1 MPDQPKQEDIDKL
14 MKALG
19 AGAAPDPAP
28 GPPPRPA
35 APQQPRPVPGRVEGP
50 SPAPPVGR
58 MELEPLAAAPQ
69 VRQEAGMDL
78 LNDVNVQVRIE
89 LGSARM
95 VVQDILKLGPGSVV
109 PLESQIADPINVYV
123 NDRLVARGE
132 VLVVNDNF
140 AVRITEVLPLPRPD
154 GK

>member
-1 MPDQPKQEDIDKL
+1 MPDQPKQEDIDEL
-14 MKALG
+14 MRALG
-19 AGAAPDPAP
+19 AGPAKPVPAAAPAEEPPAP
-28 GPPPRPA
+28 TPPRPA
-35 APQQPRPVPGRVEGP
+35 AA
-50 SPAPPVGR
+50 PAPGR

-69 VRQEAGMDL
+69 IRQEAGLDL
-78 LNDVNVQVRIE
+78 LNDVNVQVRVE

-109 PLESQIADPINVYV
+109 PLDNEIADPINVYV

-132 VLVVNDNF
+132 VLVVNDCF